1 MSMVS
6 RVVVLCMGLLACSAQ
21 SVHAWRVTING
32 NDDSTDAANAVVV
45 DAAGDV
51 IAAGSIV
58 NASRNVFVVKLAAVT
73 GAELWRREI
82 DGGGLGGPF
91 AEDQANAVVVDATGD
106 VLVGGAIDEEGS
118 FGRFAVVKLAGATGE
133 EVWRQKLGTSFGRVT
148 AIAIDAAGDLVAVG
162 RAGTPD
168 VHVVKLAGAT
178 GAVLWRAT
186 SGAPGRI
193 PARAARLRSTATATS
208 SSPGRLPTSE
218 RMPTGWWPS
227 CRA

>member
-6 RVVVLCMGLLACSAQ
+6 RVVVLWMGLLACSAQ

-58 NASRNVFVVKLAAVT
+58 NASRNLLVVKLAAAT

-91 AEDQANAVVVDATGD
+91 AEEQANAVVVDATGD

-133 EVWRQKLGTSFGRVT
+133 EVWRQKLGTSFGGVT
-148 AIAIDAAGDLVAVG
+148 AIAIDPLETSWPSVAPAPPTSMWRSLQAPRVPSCG
-162 RAGTPD
+162 RP
-168 VHVVKLAGAT
+168 
-178 GAVLWRAT
+178 T

-193 PARAARLRSTATATS
+193 PTRAARLRSTATATS